1 MQKMIT
7 VKINGKDYEVP
18 EGANIVE
25 ACDAHNIPLERF
37 CYHRYLPVDGNCRTC
52 MVEIETPRGRML
64 TIGCNTKVQPNM
76 VIYTNSENAV
86 RAQKA
91 ALEFLLLDHP
101 LDCPICDKAGECY
114 LQDNYFKFGLYDFR
128 RIVPRYFKGGKA
140 VDAGEHIVL
149 DQERCILCTRCIRFL
164 DNIPGSSELG
174 IIHRGHESK
183 ITTFPGKPISND
195 YSGNITDICPV
206 GALTLKEFRF
216 KQRVW
221 FLKKTKSIC
230 TKCARGCS
238 IYVEHN
244 RGKVWRFMPRENP
257 ILNRVWICDKG
268 RFSFKK
274 LQENRIWNPLK
285 NGQNIDFNQLTIEL
299 ENIFKTYQ
307 WNEIGWIVGP
317 YSSNEV
323 YYMLKKFG
331 NNVYAWIPPTTGK
344 QDDILML
351 KEEYPNLQGIR
362 YFGISDKIGDLIEKI
377 DKEEIKV
384 LFILESDLFKFFND
398 SFTKNLIEKINSMPL
413 KVYFTSY
420 RDQTS
425 KEMNFVIPVRNY
437 IETKGTY
444 INATSLLQ
452 KADLAFEPEEQ
463 EIPSLSIVLSQ
474 ILYFVNLNSKIY
486 SDPSEIYNE
495 FKEEYE
501 ELKNYS
507 FNEIPEFGIPLKFPK
522 IGDEPFKNK
531 KVDFNVFLIKDKD
544 IVYKE

>member
-501 ELKNYS
+501 ELKHYS